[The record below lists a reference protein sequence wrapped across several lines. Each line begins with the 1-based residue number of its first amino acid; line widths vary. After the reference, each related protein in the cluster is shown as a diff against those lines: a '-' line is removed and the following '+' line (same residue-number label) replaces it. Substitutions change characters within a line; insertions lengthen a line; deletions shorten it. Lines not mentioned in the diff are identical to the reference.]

1 MHDRKHD
8 AVADI
13 AAQMALGG
21 EATRHTSSRSVGARV
36 AAGELTEGEIQT
48 VVAALGLRAGHSV
61 GDPIPDEDIR
71 RIVRTWV
78 FEGADEAE
86 VYRVREAL
94 RRTGGRMMSHS

>member
-1 MHDRKHD
+1 MTGKTGRSLASLHRWLSAGKPHGN
-8 AVADI
+8 ARADLL
-13 AAQMALGG
+13 APALL
-21 EATRHTSSRSVGARV
+21 R
-36 AAGELTEGEIQT
+36 GELTEREIEI

-71 RIVRTWV
+71 RILRAWI

-94 RRTGGRMMSHS
+94 RRTGGRMMSHT

>member
-1 MHDRKHD
+1 MTGSTTRSLTSLHRWLSAGKPRGIPR
-8 AVADI
+8 ADLL
-13 AAQMALGG
+13 APALL
-21 EATRHTSSRSVGARV
+21 R
-36 AAGELTEGEIQT
+36 GELTEGELQT

>member
-1 MHDRKHD
+1 M
-8 AVADI
+8 
-13 AAQMALGG
+13 
-21 EATRHTSSRSVGARV
+21 
-36 AAGELTEGEIQT
+36 
-48 VVAALGLRAGHSV
+48 AALGLRAGHSV